1 MCLELETEGAP
12 TTVANSVYTFRQ
24 VTPDSWALDA
34 LQTYTNG
41 AEEWSCRQLPTLEE
55 AQQAA
60 NEFHCG
66 PAVVGSVHTLGG
78 QVFLCVVGTSVE
90 QIEQTYHCSRIK
102 PTIETNTGDD
112 NAN

>member
-12 TTVANSVYTFRQ
+12 TTVEASVYTFRQ
-24 VTPDSWALDA
+24 FDDGEWALDGLIMYA
-34 LQTYTNG
+34 NG
-41 AEEWSCRQLPTLEE
+41 AEAYICTTHATLEE

-60 NEFHCG
+60 NEFHQG
-66 PAVVGSVHTLGG
+66 PPAAGAVHTHTG
-78 QVFLCVVGTSVE
+78 QVFVCVVGAAVA
-90 QIEQTYHCSRIK
+90 QIEQPYFCTRIK